1 MVLKRCKEG
10 LNTGN
15 TIRKYKKPSALK
27 QYSRYGCLMLS
38 DGRTWLPYKPPYCII
53 SHGGKVRTM
62 VPRSNYHRTVINEEV
77 HMSKLEDLG
86 IDEYLPRH
94 CHIPE
99 LELSLNK
106 KGRWN
111 LADKLKKVVTERIG
125 SNDLKV
131 NMHLKGDA
139 KQRTEFQS
147 PAEIQ
152 QSQIGF
158 HKRL

>member
-1 MVLKRCKEG
+1 
-10 LNTGN
+10 
-15 TIRKYKKPSALK
+15 
-27 QYSRYGCLMLS
+27 
-38 DGRTWLPYKPPYCII
+38 
-53 SHGGKVRTM
+53 
-62 VPRSNYHRTVINEEV
+62 
-77 HMSKLEDLG
+77 MSKLEDLG

-125 SNDLKV
+125 SYDLKV

-139 KQRTEFQS
+139 KQRTEFQIQS

-152 QSQIGF
+152 QSQLGF